1 MDSFVASQSVVF
13 EVIFSFLLPDNGGED
28 LILGHHRELMNFIML
43 NRAISNAFD
52 SNDSFWLWYMHF
64 VFNCAVCTTDGIRL
78 KKLTMNMIV
87 EHPEKFCFW
96 KRECQ
101 IQFTNRRL
109 RRLWNVQFVNRVL
122 TCRHVAIDWVPD
134 RINLHDMHESSMV
147 KCQPLASGPP
157 HSPSSFRPVSLAGK
171 ISYDLK

>member
-1 MDSFVASQSVVF
+1 MDSFVARQSVVL
-13 EVIFSFLLPDNGGED
+13 EVIFSFLLPANEGED
-28 LILGHHRELMNFIML
+28 LILGHHRELMSFINL
-43 NRAISNAFD
+43 NRTISNAFD

-78 KKLTMNMIV
+78 KKLTTNMIV
-87 EHPEKFCFW
+87 ERAEKFCFW

-122 TCRHVAIDWVPD
+122 TCRHVAIDWVSD
-134 RINLHDMHESSMV
+134 RINLHEKYEPSAV
-147 KCQPLASGPP
+147 KNHTCASEPP
-157 HSPSSFRPVSLAGK
+157 RSPSSFRSVSLAGK
-171 ISYDLK
+171 IS